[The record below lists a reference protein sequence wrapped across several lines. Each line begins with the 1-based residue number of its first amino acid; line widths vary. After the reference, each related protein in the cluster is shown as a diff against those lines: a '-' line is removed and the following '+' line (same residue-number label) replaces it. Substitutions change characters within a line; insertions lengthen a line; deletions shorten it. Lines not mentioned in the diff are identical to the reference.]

1 MGKKNNH
8 SGSSKDLKDKVKAFK
23 SLNITS
29 DTTQVKPVVSQF
41 MLDPNSDLNE
51 TREASLVADDKL
63 ILPSKTAL
71 TKSPPDL
78 L

>member
-23 SLNITS
+23 SLNIAS
-29 DTTQVKPVVSQF
+29 DTTQVKPVMSQF

-51 TREASLVADDKL
+51 TREGSNVADDKP
-63 ILPSKTAL
+63 ILPSKTAQ
-71 TKSPPDL
+71 TKSPPDIL
-78 L
+78 